1 MECAQLSTKFCV
13 LQFFFTWRIQLQCK
27 LLLTNWLTKK
37 YGMVPQTEKNISV
50 VFLVSSSFTAT
61 DISVSHGGK
70 ASHKILSTKPT
81 TTDSWK
87 DSHRN
92 CEWWTTRSLV
102 KFNKTS
108 PINFWTKNNPEQMD
122 RATEKCKTFLRLFN
136 SSSRVWNVLV
146 KKGKDKVVYTKSPPP
161 PLGQPVKSG

>member
-1 MECAQLSTKFCV
+1 MECAQLSIKFCV
-13 LQFFFTWRIQLQCK
+13 FQLFFTWRIQQQCK

-37 YGMVPQTEKNISV
+37 CGMLRQTEKNISV
-50 VFLVSSSFTAT
+50 VFLVSSNVPST
-61 DISVSHGGK
+61 DIPPLHGGK

-92 CEWWTTRSLV
+92 CEWWSTGSLV

-108 PINFWTKNNPEQMD
+108 PINFWTKKNPEQMD
-122 RATEKCKTFLRLFN
+122 RATEKRKTFLRLFN

-146 KKGKDKVVYTKSPPP
+146 EKGKDKIVYTKSPPP